1 MYRDN
6 TLIPSEAVRLLALG
20 LLATRSMSYAELA
33 REVRHFTGRIMG
45 PSLDLVGAPL
55 EVLKVEG
62 LGANR
67 ASASKAGNGNEGHDP
82 ESDDSESDDRELT
95 VTPEGLAELRRQL
108 SANVRP
114 QISDLNKLIV
124 ALKMRFLHLM
134 EPAER
139 RVQAELLHEIC
150 ERELARLID
159 LRAYHGEEP
168 GHLCAWPASDI
179 AQPRARPDWF
189 PGPRHGLGGGQKPPP
204 DPLPTP

>member
-20 LLATRSMSYAELA
+20 LLAGRPMSYAQLA

-62 LGANR
+62 LVENR
-67 ASASKAGNGNEGHDP
+67 GGSPDARDGDDP
-82 ESDDSESDDRELT
+82 ESDEQELT
-95 VTPEGLAELRRQL
+95 VTPEGHAELRRLL

-114 QISDLNKLIV
+114 QISDLNKLII
-124 ALKMRFLHLM
+124 ALKMRFLHQM
-134 EPAER
+134 APTEQ

-150 ERELARLID
+150 ERELVRLID
-159 LRAYHGEEP
+159 LREYHGEEP
-168 GHLCAWPASDI
+168 GHLCDWLDSEI
-179 AQPRARPDWF
+179 AQTRARLDWF
-189 PGPRHGLGGGQKPPP
+189 ARLRDSLG
-204 DPLPTP
+204 

>member
-20 LLATRSMSYAELA
+20 LLAGRPMSYAQLA

-62 LGANR
+62 LVANR
-67 ASASKAGNGNEGHDP
+67 GGAGGESDGP
-82 ESDDSESDDRELT
+82 ESDDPERDERELV
-95 VTPEGLAELRRQL
+95 VTPEGRAELLRLL

-114 QISDLNKLIV
+114 QISDLNKLII

-134 EPAER
+134 EPADQ
-139 RVQAELLHEIC
+139 RVQAELLHDIS

-159 LRAYHGEEP
+159 LREHHGLEGGYLHDWLDLE
-168 GHLCAWPASDI
+168 I
-179 AQPRARPDWF
+179 AQSRARLAWTTKLRDS
-189 PGPRHGLGGGQKPPP
+189 LA
-204 DPLPTP
+204 

>member
-20 LLATRSMSYAELA
+20 LLAGRPMSYAQLA

-62 LGANR
+62 LVANR
-67 ASASKAGNGNEGHDP
+67 GGAGGESGDPQSDDP
-82 ESDDSESDDRELT
+82 ESDDPERDERELV
-95 VTPEGLAELRRQL
+95 VTPEGRAELLRLL

-114 QISDLNKLIV
+114 QISDLNKLII

-134 EPAER
+134 EPADQ
-139 RVQAELLHEIC
+139 RVQAELLHDIS

-159 LRAYHGEEP
+159 LREHHGLEGGYLHDWLDLE
-168 GHLCAWPASDI
+168 I
-179 AQPRARPDWF
+179 AQSRARLAWTTKLRDS
-189 PGPRHGLGGGQKPPP
+189 LA
-204 DPLPTP
+204 

>member
-20 LLATRSMSYAELA
+20 MLAGKPMTYAQLA

-62 LGANR
+62 LVENRGGAPDAR
-67 ASASKAGNGNEGHDP
+67 DGDDP
-82 ESDDSESDDRELT
+82 ESDAQELT
-95 VTPEGLAELRRQL
+95 VTPEGLVELRRLL

-114 QISDLNKLIV
+114 QISDLNKLII

-134 EPAER
+134 EPADQ
-139 RVQAELLHEIC
+139 RVQAELLHDIC

-159 LRAYHGEEP
+159 LREHHGLEA
-168 GHLCAWPASDI
+168 GHLHDWLDLEI
-179 AQPRARPDWF
+179 AQSRARLDWTA
-189 PGPRHGLGGGQKPPP
+189 RLRDSLG
-204 DPLPTP
+204 

>member
-20 LLATRSMSYAELA
+20 MLASKPMAYAELA

-62 LGANR
+62 LVESRGGA
-67 ASASKAGNGNEGHDP
+67 APDSDDP
-82 ESDDSESDDRELT
+82 EADDRELT
-95 VTPEGLAELRRQL
+95 VTPEGRAELRRLL
-108 SANVRP
+108 SANVRA
-114 QISDLNKLIV
+114 QVSDLNKLII

-139 RVQAELLHEIC
+139 RVQAELLHDIC
-150 ERELARLID
+150 ERELARLVD
-159 LRAYHGEEP
+159 LRAYHSAEP
-168 GHLCAWPASDI
+168 GHLCDWLDSEI
-179 AQPRARPDWF
+179 AQTRARLDWF
-189 PGPRHGLGGGQKPPP
+189 AGLRER
-204 DPLPTP
+204 LE

>member
-20 LLATRSMSYAELA
+20 MLASKPMSYAALA
-33 REVRHFTGRIMG
+33 REVRHFTGRIVG

-62 LGANR
+62 LVQ
-67 ASASKAGNGNEGHDP
+67 NEGGVPDADDP
-82 ESDDSESDDRELT
+82 NDPNSEHQLLT
-95 VTPEGLAELRRQL
+95 VTEQGRAELLRLL

-114 QISDLNKLIV
+114 QISDINKLIV

-134 EPAER
+134 APADQ
-139 RVQAELLHEIC
+139 RVQAELLHDIC

-159 LRAYHGEEP
+159 LREHQGLEAGYLHDWLELE
-168 GHLCAWPASDI
+168 I
-179 AQPRARPDWF
+179 AQSKARLAWTAKLRDSV
-189 PGPRHGLGGGQKPPP
+189 G
-204 DPLPTP
+204 

>member
-62 LGANR
+62 LVANR
-67 ASASKAGNGNEGHDP
+67 SNASKPGTGNEGDDP
-82 ESDDSESDDRELT
+82 ESDDPESDDRELT
-95 VTPEGLAELRRQL
+95 VTPEGLAELRRLL

-168 GHLCAWPASDI
+168 GHLCAWLDSEI
-179 AQPRARPDWF
+179 AQTRARLDWF
-189 PGPRHGLGGGQKPPP
+189 AGLRDG
-204 DPLPTP
+204 LA

>member
-20 LLATRSMSYAELA
+20 LLAGRPMSYAELA

-62 LGANR
+62 LVANR
-67 ASASKAGNGNEGHDP
+67 GGAGGESGDPQSDGP
-82 ESDDSESDDRELT
+82 ESDDPERDERELV
-95 VTPEGLAELRRQL
+95 VTPEGRAELLRLL

-114 QISDLNKLIV
+114 QISDLNKLII

-134 EPAER
+134 EPADQ
-139 RVQAELLHEIC
+139 RVQAELLHDIS

-159 LRAYHGEEP
+159 LREHHGLEGGYLHDWLDLE
-168 GHLCAWPASDI
+168 I
-179 AQPRARPDWF
+179 AQSRARLAWTTKLRDS
-189 PGPRHGLGGGQKPPP
+189 LA
-204 DPLPTP
+204 

>member
-20 LLATRSMSYAELA
+20 LLASKPMSYAELA
-33 REVRHFTGRIMG
+33 REVRHFTGRIVG

-62 LGANR
+62 LVQ
-67 ASASKAGNGNEGHDP
+67 NEGGVPDRDDP
-82 ESDDSESDDRELT
+82 NDPNNENQLLT
-95 VTPEGLAELRRQL
+95 VTEQGRAELLRL
-108 SANVRP
+108 LAANVRP
-114 QISDLNKLIV
+114 QVSDLNKLIV

-134 EPAER
+134 DPAEQ

-159 LRAYHGEEP
+159 LREHHGLEAGYLRDWLDLE
-168 GHLCAWPASDI
+168 I
-179 AQPRARPDWF
+179 AQSQARMDWTA
-189 PGPRHGLGGGQKPPP
+189 RLRDSLG
-204 DPLPTP
+204 

>member
-20 LLATRSMSYAELA
+20 LLAGRPMSYAQLA

-62 LGANR
+62 LVANR
-67 ASASKAGNGNEGHDP
+67 GGAGGESGDAESDGP
-82 ESDDSESDDRELT
+82 ESDDPERDERELV
-95 VTPEGLAELRRQL
+95 VTPEGRAELLRLL

-114 QISDLNKLIV
+114 QISDLNKLII

-134 EPAER
+134 EPADQ
-139 RVQAELLHEIC
+139 RVQAELLHDIS

-159 LRAYHGEEP
+159 LREHHGLEGGYLHDWLDLE
-168 GHLCAWPASDI
+168 I
-179 AQPRARPDWF
+179 AQSRARLAWTTKLRDS
-189 PGPRHGLGGGQKPPP
+189 LA
-204 DPLPTP
+204 

>member
-20 LLATRSMSYAELA
+20 MLASRPMSYAQLA

-62 LGANR
+62 LVESRGG
-67 ASASKAGNGNEGHDP
+67 SDGPDVDP
-82 ESDDSESDDRELT
+82 EGDEQELT
-95 VTPEGLAELRRQL
+95 VTPEGRAELRRLL

-114 QISDLNKLIV
+114 QISDLNKLII

-139 RVQAELLHEIC
+139 RVQAELLYDIC
-150 ERELARLID
+150 ERELARLLD
-159 LRAYHGEEP
+159 LRSYHGEEP
-168 GHLCAWPASDI
+168 GHLCAWLDSEI
-179 AQPRARPDWF
+179 AQTQARLDWF
-189 PGPRHGLGGGQKPPP
+189 ARLRDGLA
-204 DPLPTP
+204 

>member
-20 LLATRSMSYAELA
+20 ILASKPVSYAELA
-33 REVRHFTGRIMG
+33 REVRHFTGRIVG

-62 LGANR
+62 LVQNQG
-67 ASASKAGNGNEGHDP
+67 GVPDLPDDDP
-82 ESDDSESDDRELT
+82 EAENQLLT
-95 VTPEGLAELRRQL
+95 VTEQGRAELLRLL

-134 EPAER
+134 DPADQ
-139 RVQAELLHEIC
+139 RVQAELLHDIC

-159 LRAYHGEEP
+159 LRQNHDVEGGYLHDWLDLE
-168 GHLCAWPASDI
+168 I
-179 AQPRARPDWF
+179 AQSQARLDWTA
-189 PGPRHGLGGGQKPPP
+189 RLR
-204 DPLPTP
+204 DSLA

>member
-20 LLATRSMSYAELA
+20 LLAGRPMSYAQLA

-62 LGANR
+62 LVASRGGAGGE
-67 ASASKAGNGNEGHDP
+67 SGDPESGGP
-82 ESDDSESDDRELT
+82 ESDDPECDERELV
-95 VTPEGLAELRRQL
+95 VTPEGRAELLRLL

-114 QISDLNKLIV
+114 QISDLNKLII

-134 EPAER
+134 EPADQ
-139 RVQAELLHEIC
+139 RVQAELLHDIS

-159 LRAYHGEEP
+159 LREHHGLEGGYLHDWLDLE
-168 GHLCAWPASDI
+168 I
-179 AQPRARPDWF
+179 AQSRARLAWTTKLRDN
-189 PGPRHGLGGGQKPPP
+189 LA
-204 DPLPTP
+204 